1 MRKRKL
7 IWQIF
12 PVYMAILFV
21 SLAAVSWLSFN
32 FYNRF
37 YLEHTSAELESKA
50 RILSHQVLP
59 LLSPVN
65 PNAVDN
71 LCKAIGKSSDTRITI
86 ILPNGKVIGDTNED
100 PSNMD
105 SHSTR
110 EEILSAK
117 INGKGKSVRY
127 SKTLEKKMMYVAIPL
142 NYNNGGVAGILRT
155 AMSVTSLDEG
165 IREVRSRL
173 ALAAMLIAFV
183 LAGISWLAARRISR
197 PIREITNQAQ
207 RFARGDLSEKPGV
220 YEIEEMA
227 DLAEAMEVMAGE
239 LNNRI
244 ITIAGQRNELETVLS
259 SMLEGVIAIDKEEKI
274 IKINSSAAQMLNI
287 NQEKCGGKSIQEVM
301 RNVAFQK
308 FIERVSSDNAV
319 SEEDIV
325 VYNNE
330 ERILNVHSSPIS
342 DSKNKKIGTL
352 IVIGDVTQLRR
363 LENMRR
369 DFVAN
374 VSHEIKT
381 PLTAI
386 KGFVETLYH
395 DFDHDPGKSMR
406 FLSIILKH
414 VDRLNALVDDLLSL
428 SRIEDQGEGKIR
440 MVEDDLMEVVQTA
453 IHVCRAKAD
462 EKNIAIN
469 IAPHAPAFMLMD
481 KTLLE
486 QAVVNI
492 LDNAIKYSEAESAID
507 IEVKKTDGKQI
518 MIRVTDYGIGIPRE
532 HLPRLFERFYRVDKA
547 RSRKMGGTGL
557 GLSIVKH
564 IAGAHGGTVE
574 ARSSPGKGATFTLRL
589 PMEKADWNSD
599 S

>member
-1 MRKRKL
+1 MKKRKL

-12 PVYMAILFV
+12 PAYLAILFV

-32 FYNRF
+32 FYDHF
-37 YLEHTSAELESKA
+37 YLEQTSAELESKA

-65 PNAVDN
+65 AKAMDD
-71 LCKAIGKSSDTRITI
+71 LCKAIGKSSGTRITI
-86 ILPNGKVIGDTNED
+86 ILPNGKVIGDTDQN
-100 PSNMD
+100 PSDMD

-110 EEILSAK
+110 EEIVLAK

-127 SKTLEKKMMYVAIPL
+127 SKTLEKVMMYVAIL
-142 NYNNGGVAGILRT
+142 LKHNNNEPAGILRT
-155 AMSVTSLDEG
+155 SMPVTSLDEG
-165 IREVRSRL
+165 IRGVRLRL
-173 ALAAMLIAFV
+173 EEAAMLIAFV
-183 LAGISWLAARRISR
+183 LAGISWLAASRISR
-197 PIREITNQAQ
+197 PLREITHQAQ
-207 RFARGDLSEKPGV
+207 RFALGDLSEKPGV

-227 DLAEAMEVMAGE
+227 DLAEAMNVMAGE

-244 ITIAGQRNELETVLS
+244 NTIAGQRNELETVLS
-259 SMLEGVIAIDKEEKI
+259 SMLEGVIAIDREEKI
-274 IKINSSAAQMLNI
+274 IKINASAAQMLDI
-287 NQEKCGGKSIQEVM
+287 DQEKCRGKSIQEVM

-308 FIERVSSDNAV
+308 FIGKVSSGNAV
-319 SEEDIV
+319 SEEDII

-330 ERILNVHSSPIS
+330 ERILNLHGSPIS
-342 DSKNKKIGTL
+342 DSRNQKIGTL

-363 LENMRR
+363 LENVRR

-386 KGFVETLYH
+386 KGFIETLYH
-395 DFDHDPGKSMR
+395 DFEHDPEKSKR

-428 SRIEDQGEGKIR
+428 SGIEDQEESKIR
-440 MVEDDLMEVVQTA
+440 MVEGAVMEVIQTA
-453 IHVCRAKAD
+453 IQVCRTKAD
-462 EKNIAIN
+462 EKKITIN
-469 IAPHAPAFMLMD
+469 VAPHAPAFMQMD
-481 KTLLE
+481 KRLLE
-486 QAVVNI
+486 QAIVNI

-507 IEVKKTDGKQI
+507 VEVIETDDKQ
-518 MIRVTDYGIGIPRE
+518 MLIRITDYGIGIPKE

-564 IAGAHGGTVE
+564 IVTAHGGTVE
-574 ARSSPGKGATFTLRL
+574 AKSTPGKGSSFTLRL
-589 PMEKADWNSD
+589 PVEKAEG
-599 S
+599 